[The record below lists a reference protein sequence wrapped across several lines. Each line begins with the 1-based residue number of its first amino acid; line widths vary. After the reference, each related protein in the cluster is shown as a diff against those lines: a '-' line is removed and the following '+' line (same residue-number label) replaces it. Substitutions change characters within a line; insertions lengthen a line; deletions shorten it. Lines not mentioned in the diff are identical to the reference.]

1 MCRLFAWH
9 SQTPI
14 TLSQALGPDA
24 HTLADLSRI
33 HNDGWGMAYGMGE
46 ETVRIREVTPA
57 FESELFEESSRTIAT
72 TAAIVHLRWATEN
85 LSVCEPNTHPFT
97 KQGPSGQI
105 AFIHNGGIARG
116 TELNALVDEDLL
128 GALEGDTDSELY
140 FAALLT
146 CLRRA
151 DGDVAAAFR
160 LLLPGL
166 EAIRHSS
173 LNAML
178 LTDTD
183 LYVLCRHNAGN
194 RPEGTDEDYYDLRW
208 SLDDGVFTA
217 WSSQVKP
224 PVGTPMSQGDLVQV
238 QRATGVVT
246 VHRVI

>member
-14 TLSQALGPDA
+14 TLTQALGPDA

-33 HNDGWGMAYGMGE
+33 HNDGWGMAYERGDHTE
-46 ETVRIREVTPA
+46 RIRETTPA
-57 FESELFEESSRTIAT
+57 FESELFEQSSSAIAT

-97 KQGPSGQI
+97 KQGPSGPI

-116 TELNALVDEDLL
+116 AELNSLVDEDLL

-146 CLRRA
+146 CLRRT
-151 DGDVAAAFR
+151 DGDMPAAFR
-160 LLLPGL
+160 LLLPKL

-183 LYVLCRHNAGN
+183 IYVLCRHNAAN
-194 RPEGTDEDYYDLRW
+194 RPDGTDENYYELRW
-208 SLDDGVFTA
+208 SVDAGVFTA

-224 PVGTPMSQGDLVQV
+224 SVGTPMGQGDLVQV
-238 QRATGVVT
+238 HRATGVVT